1 MRLRPTNLFLTIIIW
16 EVAWNI
22 SADAAFDRL
31 SYATQVWCGIGFSSS
46 PSEPTTH
53 RFFSTFSKPFTVSTL
68 TEHFI
73 SYRFRLGTPF
83 KVEIETDWQQFGTQT
98 YAEDLQTLAVTISKA
113 QFDLQAWVDRFQLR
127 IDNFGQRSA
136 FGLAVGAKW
145 RIRPSFTTTLL
156 VSRLNKPQL
165 PSILSP
171 TFSGSLQIQVQSN
184 AELVLGLLDRRLT
197 VAVDFHPH
205 PNLSL
210 HAGGF
215 SFPSQLVYGFGF
227 GNNRLNIGYR
237 QHSHSQLHGTH
248 QFSLAVGF

>member
-16 EVAWNI
+16 GVAWNI

-46 PSEPTTH
+46 PSEPATH
-53 RFFSTFSKPFTVSTL
+53 RFFSTFSKPFTVPTL

-113 QFDLQAWVDRFQLR
+113 QFDLQARVDRFQLR

-145 RIRPSFTTTLL
+145 QIRPSFTTTLL

-165 PSILSP
+165 PSILIPDFQRQLADSSTIQCRVGARSAGPPINGCCRFSSSSEFVVERWWFFVPFTTGIWIRFRQQSP
-171 TFSGSLQIQVQSN
+171 
-184 AELVLGLLDRRLT
+184 EYRLSS
-197 VAVDFHPH
+197 A
-205 PNLSL
+205 
-210 HAGGF
+210 
-215 SFPSQLVYGFGF
+215 
-227 GNNRLNIGYR
+227 
-237 QHSHSQLHGTH
+237 
-248 QFSLAVGF
+248 